1 MTEEHETYAE
11 GAIQWAVSMLD
22 VTDYAYR
29 CYAFVED
36 AYELGN
42 NIVLDGQG
50 TSAAEAAEAYRAHD
64 YRDDPPQRG
73 AYVFYDCCG
82 TIRGDNR
89 NWGHVGIYMG
99 DGKVIHAWDRVR
111 LDELY
116 DIEDLKPGPGFEAP
130 RYVGWTPLSVILRGM
145 TVPADQD

>member
-29 CYAFVED
+29 CYLFVED

-64 YRDDPPQRG
+64 YRDDPPQG
-73 AYVFYDCCG
+73 C
-82 TIRGDNR
+82 IRLLRLLR
-89 NWGHVGIYMG
+89 NHQG
-99 DGKVIHAWDRVR
+99 
-111 LDELY
+111 
-116 DIEDLKPGPGFEAP
+116 
-130 RYVGWTPLSVILRGM
+130 
-145 TVPADQD
+145 